1 MAGISNVEDDQFCF
15 SSSNFS
21 VQELVKQPIKTIPQH
36 YVRQPVPSAPYGG
49 RPSQMLPTIDM
60 NRLVSGK
67 DFDVELGK
75 LHSTCKDWGFFQLV
89 NHGVSISILEKV
101 KHEVEG
107 FYQLPLEEKMKF
119 RIREGDAE
127 TEGYG
132 TIERDGG
139 KFDWADRF
147 FVTVNPIHKRKQHL
161 FPELPSSLRNT
172 LESYILEV
180 QKLGKKLLCLMA
192 KALEMEEKEMECF
205 DDGMQ
210 SLRMTYYPPCP
221 QPELVMG
228 ITPHSD
234 SSLITVLHQ
243 LNSIDG
249 LHIHKDGV
257 WLPVSFLP
265 NALVVNVGDNLEI
278 FSNGVYR
285 SIEHKVVPNAEKER
299 LSLAFFINPKFE
311 VGVGPSPSLI
321 NPQNPPLFKR
331 VSLDQ
336 YVKGFFSQKLNGKS
350 YLQNMRIDDN
360 GDGEDNNSA

>member
-1 MAGISNVEDDQFCF
+1 MAGTISNVEDDDLFCF
-15 SSSNFS
+15 SSSNLS

-36 YVRQPVPSAPYGG
+36 YVRQPVPSAPCGG
-49 RPSQMLPTIDM
+49 LPSQMLPTIDM
-60 NRLVSGK
+60 NRLVPGK

-89 NHGVSISILEKV
+89 NHGVSISVLEKM
-101 KHEVEG
+101 KQEVEG
-107 FYQLPLEEKMKF
+107 FYRLPLEEKMKY
-119 RIREGDAE
+119 RIREGDA
-127 TEGYG
+127 EGYG

-147 FVTVNPIHKRKQHL
+147 FMTINPIYKRKPHL

-172 LESYILEV
+172 LESYILEM
-180 QKLGKKLLCLMA
+180 QNLGKKLMCSMA
-192 KALEMEEKEMECF
+192 KALKMEEKEMMEYF

-210 SLRMTYYPPCP
+210 SLRMTYYPSCP

-234 SSLITVLHQ
+234 SSLITILHQ
-243 LNSIDG
+243 LNGVDG

-257 WLPVSFLP
+257 WFPVSFLP

-299 LSLAFFINPKFE
+299 MSVAFFINPKFE
-311 VGVGPSPSLI
+311 ACVGPSPSLI

-350 YLQNMRIDDN
+350 YLHNMRIADD
-360 GDGEDNNSA
+360 DGENNSA